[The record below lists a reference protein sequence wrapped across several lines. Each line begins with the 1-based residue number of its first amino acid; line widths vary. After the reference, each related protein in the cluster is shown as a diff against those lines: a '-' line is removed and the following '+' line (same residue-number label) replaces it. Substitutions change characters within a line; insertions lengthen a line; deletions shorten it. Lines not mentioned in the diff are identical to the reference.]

1 MLKRRYRINLV
12 KQFEHEGVGRWLA
25 IKGHRQ
31 AGPND
36 QRDIVDGIV
45 AHERVVAWHLAAV
58 EIHMVRS
65 KRHQRY
71 AIPIPL
77 ALRCTR
83 ILRFRAVEPLAL
95 IGGPGIFGDGGD
107 ATAVTSQHADSS
119 NIQLG
124 DNHFPWGGGY
134 DYGPDLNVNASPI
147 TQVADT
153 TAVGGLGLFGDG
165 GDALAFTNQDA
176 DIFNVQG

>member
-1 MLKRRYRINLV
+1 MGGSTKNKNFTCVIQFTVPVCKVVQSPIIADRETHLRRYEAQHFFAEDYLMDINV
-12 KQFEHEGVGRWLA
+12 NASPITQ
-25 IKGHRQ
+25 
-31 AGPND
+31 
-36 QRDIVDGIV
+36 V
-45 AHERVVAWHLAAV
+45 ATTTAV
-58 EIHMVRS
+58 
-65 KRHQRY
+65 
-71 AIPIPL
+71 
-77 ALRCTR
+77 
-83 ILRFRAVEPLAL
+83 
-95 IGGPGIFGDGGD
+95 GGPGIFGDGGD

-165 GDALAFTNQDA
+165 GDALAFTHQDA